1 MYISRVDKTV
11 TFETHEEL
19 IAAQE
24 AAVASGDIF
33 VENKVF
39 DMTWVDDTST
49 TFVTGE

>member
-1 MYISRVDKTV
+1 MYVSRVDKTV

-39 DMTWVDDTST
+39 DMTWIDNSNTS
-49 TFVTGE
+49 E

>member
-1 MYISRVDKTV
+1 MYVSRVDKTV

-39 DMTWVDDTST
+39 DMTWIDTSHCT
-49 TFVTGE
+49 IPSNG

>member
-1 MYISRVDKTV
+1 MYVSRVDKTV

-39 DMTWVDDTST
+39 DMTWIDDPTDN
-49 TFVTGE
+49 FQAE